1 LRPAAD
7 ALLAAAQAGA
17 SPAQAFAAAFAAA
30 RQGAEATA
38 EMLPAQGRASYLGER
53 VRGIPDGGAV
63 AVVCWLEAL
72 EPVITG

>member
-1 LRPAAD
+1 MVSWRKQSLH
-7 ALLAAAQAGA
+7 LG
-17 SPAQAFAAAFAAA
+17 
-30 RQGAEATA
+30 TA